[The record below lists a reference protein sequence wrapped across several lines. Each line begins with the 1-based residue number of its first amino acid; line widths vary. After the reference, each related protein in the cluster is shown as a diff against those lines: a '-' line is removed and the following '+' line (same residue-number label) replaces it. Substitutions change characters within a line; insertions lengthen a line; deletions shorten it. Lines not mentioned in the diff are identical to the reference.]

1 MWRFIPIFD
10 PYVDYLLSRDLDSPV
25 IQHEIQTINM
35 WLSKK
40 PKKEFFPRLWGAALK
55 YARKKLF
62 HIFEPMLLSSIAA
75 YYQNVGDQHCLADI
89 VWNSVKDTAFIFD
102 SYSCRTFRMST
113 KETS

>member
-1 MWRFIPIFD
+1 
-10 PYVDYLLSRDLDSPV
+10 VV
-25 IQHEIQTINM
+25 I
-35 WLSKK
+35 KK
-40 PKKEFFPRLWGAALK
+40 AKKKFFPGLWGAAFK

-62 HIFEPMLLSSIAA
+62 HIFKPMLLPSIAA
-75 YYQNVGDQHCLADI
+75 YYQNVGDQNCLADI